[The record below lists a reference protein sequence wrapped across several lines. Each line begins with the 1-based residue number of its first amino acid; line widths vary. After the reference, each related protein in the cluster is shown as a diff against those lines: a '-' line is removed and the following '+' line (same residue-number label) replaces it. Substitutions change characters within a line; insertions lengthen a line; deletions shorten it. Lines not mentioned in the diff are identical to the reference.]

1 VTTTTPDA
9 TSSGAKPTVAL
20 VSGGSGGIG
29 AAICRE
35 LAAAGHIVLVGYG
48 GNRDAAEKVA
58 VDCVAAA
65 PGSSDDVAAEA
76 VHLDVTDESSVT
88 DAVARAAE
96 LGTLAVVV
104 NNAGISDDDLLLR
117 LDPARFDRTMEVNL
131 RGAYLVSRA
140 ALRPM
145 MRARHGRIVN
155 IASIVALRGNPGQT
169 AYAASKAGL
178 IGLTKSLARE
188 VARKG
193 VTVNVVAPGFVE
205 TAMTD
210 ALPETAR
217 ESLVG
222 LAPSG
227 RAVTVDEV
235 AAAVRFL
242 ASDGAG
248 AITGA
253 VLPVDGGA
261 AI

>member
-1 VTTTTPDA
+1 VTTPTT
-9 TSSGAKPTVAL
+9 TVAL

-29 AAICRE
+29 AAICRH
-35 LAAAGHIVLVGYG
+35 LAAAGHLVLVGYG
-48 GNRDAAEKVA
+48 GNRSAAEKVA
-58 VDCVAAA
+58 VDCAAAA
-65 PGSSDDVAAEA
+65 PQGGPEAPAEA
-76 VHLDVTDESSVT
+76 VHLDVTDDASVT
-88 DAVARAAE
+88 AAVARAAE

-104 NNAGISDDDLLLR
+104 NNAGIADDDLLLR
-117 LDPARFDRTMEVNL
+117 LDPARFDRTVEVNL
-131 RGAYLVSRA
+131 RGAYLLSRA

-145 MRARHGRIVN
+145 LRARHGRIVN
-155 IASIVALRGNPGQT
+155 IASIVALRGNAGQT

-193 VTVNVVAPGFVE
+193 VTVNVVAPGFVA

-210 ALPETAR
+210 ALPEAAR
-217 ESLVG
+217 EALVG
-222 LAPSG
+222 LAPTG
-227 RAVTVDEV
+227 RAVTTDEV

-242 ASDGAG
+242 ASPEAG